1 MWAKSRTM
9 AGNNKFK
16 KVKKTLEE
24 AGIKF
29 VRILWCDNANIIRG
43 KAVHLDLLD
52 RDYFDYGVGISAG
65 QQGVPVMYDGVIAE
79 TGLSPV
85 GEVRLVPDWSTLKIL
100 PYVPGHA
107 SVMGNMVRDS
117 QPRVMCPRNF
127 LIETIATAQSQ
138 GLTVKAAFENEFYLL
153 RQTTQGLKPAD
164 ETPFASTQAMD
175 LHWEV
180 INEITDSLIAQ
191 GIPVE
196 QYYPESGF
204 GQQEISTR
212 YTDALAAADRQI
224 TFRETVRAIAS
235 QYDLAASFLPK
246 IFPDAAGSGCH
257 LHLSL
262 WRDEQNLLPDPQ
274 GICGLSQTA
283 RKFIAGILHHLPS
296 LMALTTPSVNSY
308 RRLLPH
314 CWSGAYRCW
323 GLDNREAA
331 VRVPS
336 NPAGCPTH
344 FELKTVDASANP
356 YLALGSAHRVADL
369 FEIAA
374 GLDGVQKNLE
384 APNPVDLDPGNLTP
398 EERYSR
404 GIDRLPSNLGEAINH
419 LQQNDV
425 LLNALNPE
433 LFQAFLAVRQAEWSG
448 MKDWELEREVKTLWG
463 RY

>member
-1 MWAKSRTM
+1 M
-9 AGNNKFK
+9 AGNIKFK
-16 KVKKTLEE
+16 KVKKTLEQ

-43 KAVHLDLLD
+43 KAVHLNLLS
-52 RDYFDYGVGISAG
+52 DYFEHGVGISAG
-65 QQGVPVMYDGVIAE
+65 QQGVPVMYDAVLPE

-85 GEVRLVPDWSTLKIL
+85 GEVRLVPDWSTLKML
-100 PYVPGHA
+100 PYAPGHA
-107 SVMGNMVRDS
+107 RVMGNMVLKVE
-117 QPRVMCPRNF
+117 PWAMCPRNF
-127 LIETIATAQSQ
+127 LKRSIAAANSQ
-138 GLTVKAAFENEFYLL
+138 GLSVKAAFENEFYLL
-153 RQTTQGLKPAD
+153 RQTAKGLEPAD
-164 ETPFASTQAMD
+164 ETLFASTQAMD
-175 LHWEV
+175 LHREV
-180 INEITDSLIAQ
+180 IDEIADSLIAQ

-196 QYYPESGF
+196 QYYPESGP
-204 GQQEISTR
+204 GQQEISMR
-212 YTDALAAADRQI
+212 YTDALSAADWQI
-224 TFRETVRAIAS
+224 AFRETVRAIAH
-235 QYDLAASFLPK
+235 QHDLAASFFPK

-257 LHLSL
+257 IHFSI
-262 WRDEQNLLPDPQ
+262 WQDEQNLLPDKQ

-283 RKFIAGILHHLPS
+283 REFVAGILHHLPS

-356 YLALGSAHRVADL
+356 YLALGSA
-369 FEIAA
+369 IAA

-384 APNPVDLDPGNLTP
+384 APNPVTVDPGNLTP
-398 EERYSR
+398 EERSSQ
-404 GIDRLPSNLGEAINH
+404 GIDRLPSNLGEAIAH
-419 LQQNDV
+419 LQQNDI

-433 LFQAFLAVRQAEWSG
+433 LSQAFLAVRQAEWSG
-448 MKDWELEREVKTLWG
+448 MKDWELEREVKTLWA

>member
-1 MWAKSRTM
+1 M
-9 AGNNKFK
+9 AGNIKFK
-16 KVKKTLEE
+16 KVKKTLEQ

-43 KAVHLDLLD
+43 KAVHLDLLS
-52 RDYFDYGVGISAG
+52 DYFNYGVGISAG
-65 QQGVPVMYDGVIAE
+65 QQGVPVMYDAVVPE

-85 GEVRLVPDWSTLKIL
+85 GEVRLVPDWSTLKLL
-100 PYVPGHA
+100 PYSPSHA
-107 SVMGNMVRDS
+107 LVMGNMVLKVK
-117 QPRVMCPRNF
+117 PWAMCPRNF
-127 LIETIATAQSQ
+127 LIKIIAAARSQ
-138 GLTVKAAFENEFYLL
+138 GLAVKAAFENEFYLL
-153 RQTTQGLKPAD
+153 RQTTNELKPAD

-175 LHWEV
+175 LHLEV
-180 INEITDSLIAQ
+180 INEIADSLIAQ

-196 QYYPESGF
+196 QYYPESGP
-204 GQQEISTR
+204 GQQEISVR
-212 YTDALAAADRQI
+212 YTDALTAADWQI
-224 TFRETVRAIAS
+224 AFRETVRAIAH
-235 QYDLAASFLPK
+235 QHDLAASFLPK

-257 LHLSL
+257 IHFSI
-262 WRDEQNLLPDPQ
+262 WQDEQNLLPDKQ

-283 RKFIAGILHHLPS
+283 REFVAGILHHLPS

-356 YLALGSAHRVADL
+356 YLALGAA
-369 FEIAA
+369 IAA
-374 GLDGVQKNLE
+374 GVDGVQRSLV
-384 APNPVDLDPGNLTP
+384 APNPVTVDPGNLSP
-398 EERYSR
+398 EDRTAQ
-404 GIDRLPSNLGEAINH
+404 GIERLPSNLGEAIAC
-419 LQQNDV
+419 LQENNV

-433 LFQAFLAVRQAEWSG
+433 LSQAFLAVRQAEWSA
-448 MKDWELEREVKTLWG
+448 MKDWELEQEVKTLWA

>member
-1 MWAKSRTM
+1 M
-9 AGNNKFK
+9 AGNIKFK
-16 KVKKTLEE
+16 KVKKTLEQ

-43 KAVHLDLLD
+43 KAVHLDLLS
-52 RDYFDYGVGISAG
+52 DYFNYGVGISAG
-65 QQGVPVMYDGVIAE
+65 QQGVPVMYDAVVPE

-85 GEVRLVPDWSTLKIL
+85 GEVRLVPDWSTLKLL
-100 PYVPGHA
+100 PYSPSHA
-107 SVMGNMVRDS
+107 LVMGNMVLKVK
-117 QPRVMCPRNF
+117 PWAMCPRNF
-127 LIETIATAQSQ
+127 LIKIIAAARSQ
-138 GLTVKAAFENEFYLL
+138 GLAVKAAFENEFYLL
-153 RQTTQGLKPAD
+153 RQTTNELKPAD

-175 LHWEV
+175 LHLEV
-180 INEITDSLIAQ
+180 INEIADSLIAQ

-196 QYYPESGF
+196 QYYPESGP
-204 GQQEISTR
+204 GQQEISVR
-212 YTDALAAADRQI
+212 YTDALTAADWQI
-224 TFRETVRAIAS
+224 AFRETVRAIAH
-235 QYDLAASFLPK
+235 QHDLAASFLPK

-257 LHLSL
+257 IHFSI
-262 WRDEQNLLPDPQ
+262 WQDEQNLLPDKQ

-283 RKFIAGILHHLPS
+283 REFVAGILHHLPS

-356 YLALGSAHRVADL
+356 YLALGAA
-369 FEIAA
+369 IAA
-374 GLDGVQKNLE
+374 GVDGVQRSLE
-384 APNPVDLDPGNLTP
+384 APSPVTVDPGNLSP
-398 EERYSR
+398 EDRTAQ
-404 GIDRLPSNLGEAINH
+404 GIERLPSNLGEAIAC
-419 LQQNDV
+419 LQENNV

-433 LFQAFLAVRQAEWSG
+433 LSQAFLAVRQAEWSA
-448 MKDWELEREVKTLWG
+448 MKDWELEQEVKTLWA

>member
-1 MWAKSRTM
+1 MLAKSRTM

-16 KVKKTLEE
+16 KVRKSLEE

-29 VRILWCDNANIIRG
+29 VRILWCDNANVIRG
-43 KAVHLDLLD
+43 KAVHLNLLN

-65 QQGVPVMYDGVIAE
+65 QQGVPVMYDAVIPE

-100 PYVPGHA
+100 PYTPGHA
-107 SVMGNMVRDS
+107 SVMGNMILEGE
-117 QPRVMCPRNF
+117 PWAMCPRNF
-127 LIETIATAQSQ
+127 LIKTIAAAQSQ

-175 LHWEV
+175 LHGEV
-180 INEITDSLIAQ
+180 INEMADSLIAQ

-204 GQQEISTR
+204 GQQEISMR

-224 TFRETVRAIAS
+224 TFRETVRAIALKN
-235 QYDLAASFLPK
+235 DLAASFLPK
-246 IFPDAAGSGCH
+246 IFPDTAGSGCH

-262 WRDEQNLLPDPQ
+262 WREEQNLLPDPQ

-283 RKFIAGILHHLPS
+283 REFIAGILHHLPS

-336 NPAGCPTH
+336 NPVGCPTH

-356 YLALGSAHRVADL
+356 YLALGSA
-369 FEIAA
+369 IAA
-374 GLDGVQKNLE
+374 GLDGVQKSLE
-384 APNPVDLDPGNLTP
+384 ASNPIDLDPGNLSA
-398 EERYSR
+398 EERSSR
-404 GIDRLPSNLGEAINH
+404 GIDRLPSNLGEAITH

-433 LFQAFLAVRQAEWSG
+433 LSQAFLAVRQAEWSA
-448 MKDWELEREVKTLWG
+448 MKDWELEQEVKTLWA